1 MSALANGTG
10 QPTGAA
16 SSRRF
21 ITTAFALMGL
31 GALAATLFAV
41 AQTRLLET
49 NVRHLVGDMLTSM
62 RLVGELDSEVQ
73 RRRDLV
79 IDHIAAKDPEEMAAL
94 DAEIAAAGARI
105 GSRLHAYERWI
116 DLPGERD
123 TWERTLADVASVDE
137 AIARALTLSR
147 ANRDVEARRV
157 MDQAASR
164 FAVVSVDFDQVTA
177 INDRGATQSLAGFAT
192 IRQRLVLILLGLGLL
207 AVAGTLIVGRWS
219 VRQIARREDEMAP
232 AASRLEARNTELD
245 AFAGRVAHDIR
256 GGLATIALATT
267 ALAAKVPQED
277 RAMQILQRGTRGME
291 ALVEDLLALARV
303 EAFIRGRCDPSAV
316 VSQVVQDLAPRI
328 EEKKVTLRVSVAPA
342 EVACSEG
349 LLRQAVT
356 NLVDNAVKYRRAE
369 ITPTVEISGSPRDGE
384 YDLRV
389 SDNGVGMTEEEIE
402 RVTQP
407 FYRSPRTRDVPGTGL
422 GLSIVNRVAEASRGK
437 LTVDTR
443 LGEGSTFIVR
453 LPLAADRELGEQ
465 GT

>member
-10 QPTGAA
+10 QLGGPA

-21 ITTAFALMGL
+21 ITTAFALVGL

-62 RLVGELDSEVQ
+62 RLVRQLEDEVQ

-79 IDHIAAKDPEEMAAL
+79 IDHIAVKDPDETAAL
-94 DAEIAAAGARI
+94 DAELAAAQARI
-105 GSRLHAYERWI
+105 ATRLRAYERWI

-123 TWERTLADVASVDE
+123 TWKRTLADVAALDE
-137 AIARALTLSR
+137 PISRALTLSR
-147 ANRDVEARRV
+147 ANRDVEARQV
-157 MDQAASR
+157 MDEAASR
-164 FAVVSVDFDQVTA
+164 FAVVGVDFDQVIA

-192 IRQRLVLILLGLGLL
+192 IRQRLVLILLGLGLA
-207 AVAGTLIVGRWS
+207 AVAGTIVVGRWS
-219 VRQIARREDEMAP
+219 VRQITRREVEMTL
-232 AASRLEARNTELD
+232 AASRLEARNNELD

-267 ALAAKVPQED
+267 ALAAKVSRDD
-277 RAMQILQRGTRGME
+277 RAMQILLRGTQSME

-303 EAFIRGRCDPSAV
+303 EAFVRGRCDPSAV
-316 VSQVVQDLAPRI
+316 VTQVVQDLAPRI
-328 EEKKVTLRVSVAPA
+328 EEKRVTLRVSVAPA

-356 NLVDNAVKYRRAE
+356 NLVDNAVKYRRPE
-369 ITPTVEISGSPRDGE
+369 VTPTVEISGTPRDGT

-389 SDNGVGMTEEEIE
+389 SDNGMGMSEDEIH

-407 FYRSPRTRDVPGTGL
+407 FYRSPRTRNVPGTGL

-443 LGEGSTFIVR
+443 LGEGSTFIVH
-453 LPLAADRELGEQ
+453 LPLAADSELGEQ
-465 GT
+465 GG

>member
-10 QPTGAA
+10 QLGGPA

-21 ITTAFALMGL
+21 ITTAFALVGL

-62 RLVGELDSEVQ
+62 RLVRQLEDEVQ

-79 IDHIAAKDPEEMAAL
+79 IDHIAVKDPDETAAL
-94 DAEIAAAGARI
+94 DAELAAAQDRI
-105 GSRLHAYERWI
+105 ATRLRAYERWI

-123 TWERTLADVASVDE
+123 TWKRTLADVAALDE
-137 AIARALTLSR
+137 PISRALTLSR
-147 ANRDVEARRV
+147 ANRDVEARQV
-157 MDQAASR
+157 MDEAASR
-164 FAVVSVDFDQVTA
+164 FAVVGVDFDQVIA

-192 IRQRLVLILLGLGLL
+192 IRQRLVLILLGLGLA
-207 AVAGTLIVGRWS
+207 AVAGTIVVGRWS
-219 VRQIARREDEMAP
+219 VRQITRREVEMTL
-232 AASRLEARNTELD
+232 AASRLEARNNELD

-267 ALAAKVPQED
+267 ALAAKVSRDD
-277 RAMQILQRGTRGME
+277 RAMQILLRGTQSME

-303 EAFIRGRCDPSAV
+303 EAFVRGRCDPSAV
-316 VSQVVQDLAPRI
+316 VTQVVQDLAPRI
-328 EEKKVTLRVSVAPA
+328 EEKRVTLRVSVAPA

-356 NLVDNAVKYRRAE
+356 NLVDNAVKYRRPE
-369 ITPTVEISGSPRDGE
+369 VTPTVEISGTPRDGT

-389 SDNGVGMTEEEIE
+389 SDNGMGMSEDEIH

-407 FYRSPRTRDVPGTGL
+407 FYRSPRTRNVPGTGL

-443 LGEGSTFIVR
+443 LGEGSTFIVH
-453 LPLAADRELGEQ
+453 LPLAADSELGEQ
-465 GT
+465 GG